1 MTNEEKIA
9 VLEDAEERGWNLVPY
24 ANPATEEYGRLL
36 SNLSQ
41 TRLYIECLSDPEAFK
56 PADQWQTTEQPL
68 TTPERAEPVPE
79 ATKSEPVGDAPVEQV
94 TPIVTTDDPKPAP
107 AYDKKQL
114 VEMMKTARRNG
125 INVSQIIRAFGVDN
139 LGDIPEDQYP
149 AVVEQL
155 KKEGAI

>member
-9 VLEDAEERGWNLVPY
+9 VLEAAEERGWNLVPY

-56 PADQWQTTEQPL
+56 PADHWQATEQPS
-68 TTPERAEPVPE
+68 TTPEQAEPVPE
-79 ATKSEPVGDAPVEQV
+79 ATEGEPVEDSPVEQV
-94 TPIVTTDDPKPAP
+94 TPLVTTDDPKPAP